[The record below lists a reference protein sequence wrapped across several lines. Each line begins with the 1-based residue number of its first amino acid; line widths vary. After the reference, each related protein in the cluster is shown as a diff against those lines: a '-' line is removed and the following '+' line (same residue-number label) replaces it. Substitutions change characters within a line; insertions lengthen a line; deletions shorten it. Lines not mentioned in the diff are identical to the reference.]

1 MNKSQPEDITK
12 AWEKSDAVEG
22 KNERNRRRIREAQRV
37 GESGKRSIRL
47 SREQKKDV
55 GEAGERMVRGFA
67 GNATGGA
74 WGGQRQRNRK
84 SYPLA
89 WRSEGGSSL
98 DCWAREEILWETG
111 TP

>member
-1 MNKSQPEDITK
+1 M
-12 AWEKSDAVEG
+12 
-22 KNERNRRRIREAQRV
+22 
-37 GESGKRSIRL
+37 SGKRSSRL
-47 SREQKKDV
+47 SREPQKDV

-67 GNATGGA
+67 GSATGGA
-74 WGGQRQRNRK
+74 WGRQQQWNRK

-89 WRSEGGSSL
+89 WRSEGVSSL